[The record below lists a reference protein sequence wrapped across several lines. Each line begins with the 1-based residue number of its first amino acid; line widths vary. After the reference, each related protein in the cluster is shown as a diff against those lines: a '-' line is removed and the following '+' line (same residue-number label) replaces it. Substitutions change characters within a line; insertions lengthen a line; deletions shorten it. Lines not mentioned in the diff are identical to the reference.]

1 MTEPKNDNQDDD
13 KKIVIEEYT
22 EASFWT
28 KVKDYA
34 AAAGRN
40 VIEKALWLYFAAQKP
55 ETPAWAKG
63 VAYSAL
69 AYFISP
75 IDAIPDVT
83 PFAGFSDDLG
93 VLIAAI
99 AVLAIY
105 IDDEVKAFALD
116 KLVQWFGESART

>member
-1 MTEPKNDNQDDD
+1 MTDPKKDNQDDD
-13 KKIVIEEYT
+13 KKIVIEEYSET
-22 EASFWT
+22 GFWT

-75 IDAIPDVT
+75 FDAIPDFT
-83 PFAGFSDDLG
+83 PFVGYSDDLG
-93 VLIAAI
+93 ALAAAI

-105 IDDEVKAFALD
+105 IDEEVKALALE
-116 KLVQWFGESART
+116 KLVQWFGEGVRT